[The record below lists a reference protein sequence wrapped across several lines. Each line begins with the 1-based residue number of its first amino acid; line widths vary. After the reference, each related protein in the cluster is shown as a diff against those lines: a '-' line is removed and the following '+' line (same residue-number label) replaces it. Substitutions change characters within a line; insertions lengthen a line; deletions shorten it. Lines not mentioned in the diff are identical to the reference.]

1 MNRPSSHRKQDRID
15 LALQVWFFILAI
27 GSIVAFFACRDT
39 NPRLFQSLG
48 LAAIVVRVLYYL
60 KQLVFT
66 KKG

>member
-1 MNRPSSHRKQDRID
+1 MNRPSSRRKQDRID
-15 LALQVWFFILAI
+15 LALQLWFFILAI
-27 GSIVAFFACRDT
+27 GSIVAFFVCRDT